1 MGSPL
6 FRRYSRYLKEK
17 YGEPVYR
24 ISVDA
29 GFSCPHRHDDGSGGC
44 TFCDAVG
51 SRAVYQ
57 EETRDGEPLRI
68 ERGGGVSAERLELIR
83 RQIERG
89 KEFLSRRYGARS
101 YTLYFQAFSNTF
113 APVPVLRQIYDY
125 ALSLAP
131 FRELIVS
138 TRPDC
143 VAAAHAG
150 LLASYLQEDFDVWA
164 ELGLQSFHD
173 STLERI
179 NRAHTSSRFVRA
191 FSLLRDRGVKI
202 TVHLIFG
209 LPGEGRQEIM
219 ETVERLAAMQPEAVK
234 IHNLNVAAGSEL
246 EREYR
251 RGELS
256 IPSDRRHLEYVRE
269 ALERLPEDTVIQ
281 RVTCDTRKEDLVAPL
296 RFMDKNR
303 FYSSLE
309 EEMRRRAAR
318 QGRLCRS

>member
-1 MGSPL
+1 MGAAL
-6 FRRYSRYLKEK
+6 FRRYSRYLKER

-24 ISVDA
+24 ISVDG
-29 GFSCPHRHDDGSGGC
+29 GFTCPHRRSDGSGGC

-57 EETRDGEPLRI
+57 EDSSGGGPLKV

-89 KEFLSRRYGARS
+89 KEFLSRRYGARA
-101 YTLYFQAFSNTF
+101 YTLYFQAFSSTF
-113 APVPVLRQIYDY
+113 APIPVLKEIYEY

-143 VAAAHAG
+143 LARAQAD
-150 LLASYLQEDFDVWA
+150 LLASYMREDFDVWT

-173 STLERI
+173 RTLERV
-179 NRAHTSSRFVRA
+179 NRADTSSRFVRA
-191 FSLLRDRGVKI
+191 FSLLRERGVKV

-209 LPGEGRQEIM
+209 LPGEGRKEIV
-219 ETVERLAAMQPEAVK
+219 ETVERLAAMRPDGVK
-234 IHNLNVAAGSEL
+234 IHNLNIAAGSEM

-256 IPSDRRHLEYVRE
+256 LPSDRRHLEYVME
-269 ALERLPEDTVIQ
+269 ALEKLPEDTVIQ
-281 RVTCDTRKEDLVAPL
+281 RVTCDTRQEYLVAPL
-296 RFMDKNR
+296 KFMDKNR
-303 FYSSLE
+303 FYSALE
-309 EEMRRRAAR
+309 EEMRRRGMR
-318 QGRLCRS
+318 QGRLCEK